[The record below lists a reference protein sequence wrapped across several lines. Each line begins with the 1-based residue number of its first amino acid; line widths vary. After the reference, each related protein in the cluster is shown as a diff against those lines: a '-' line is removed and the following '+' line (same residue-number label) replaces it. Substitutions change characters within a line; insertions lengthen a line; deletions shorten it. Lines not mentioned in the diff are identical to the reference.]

1 MPKPLCQS
9 AVPIGLLGTLVW
21 YARMTYGSIFVH
33 VADHYIEEG
42 QYHKIWR
49 ANVLYPQLLT
59 ALITI
64 IPCGLAAYYGASY
77 ISDSWALGGTVL
89 TIFKVIGGM
98 MPALGGCDHPAIY
111 LQRRFAGLLVHRV
124 CSRNIFWLGLSHLGY
139 RCFGGSCLCS
149 GDKESGSV
157 RRRRLAKE

>member
-1 MPKPLCQS
+1 
-9 AVPIGLLGTLVW
+9 
-21 YARMTYGSIFVH
+21 MTYGSIFVH

-77 ISDSWALGGTVL
+77 ISGFVAALGGTVL

-98 MPALGGCDHPAIY
+98 MPALGVAIT
-111 LQRRFAGLLVHRV
+111 LQYIYKGDSRVFLYIGFVLATYSGLGLLP
-124 CSRNIFWLGLSHLGY
+124 LGVIAALVAVVYVQVTKSKDQSDE
-139 RCFGGSCLCS
+139 GGPSY
-149 GDKESGSV
+149 E
-157 RRRRLAKE
+157 